1 MKIIWRIFSRHSASQ
16 HPVLCPFR
24 MICPVWN
31 CYYICLRRSISGEYL
46 WKYAPACNNS
56 NNINTD
62 LESTGRVTRFHRV
75 ANIIIIFLCVCVC
88 LCCGVLWILFC
99 CAKELNSIFLTCVT
113 WWMLSRHI
121 ASHVPDFWA
130 GGIGMKLCQDLS
142 VLEKDD
148 SIMVTLY

>member
-56 NNINTD
+56 NNINID

-75 ANIIIIFLCVCVC
+75 ANIIIIFLCVWVLLWCLVDIILLCKRAELHFLGVCDLMNVIKTYCVARAG
-88 LCCGVLWILFC
+88 LLGWGDWNE
-99 CAKELNSIFLTCVT
+99 A
-113 WWMLSRHI
+113 LS
-121 ASHVPDFWA
+121 
-130 GGIGMKLCQDLS
+130 GS
-142 VLEKDD
+142 VSFGERR
-148 SIMVTLY
+148 